1 MQSAMYLTDDRDLPL
16 EDQRSLVIFPG
27 GNGDWYVQVAPHHG
41 RTTEGVRLCTSGGAS
56 SHCPGLTVDIAEAYR
71 AMLAAQNGEKRKP
84 KPSYSDLELE
94 VAAWRAKAA
103 RYMYDQRT
111 NEIVLRDC
119 EQAQERGVAG

>member
-41 RTTEGVRLCTSGGAS
+41 RSTEGVRLCTSGGAS
-56 SHCPGLTVDIAEAYR
+56 SQCPGLTVAIAEAYR
-71 AMLAAQNGEKRKP
+71 AMLAAQNGKKREP
-84 KPSYSDLELE
+84 KPSYSDLERE

-103 RYMYDQRT
+103 RYMYDQRSD
-111 NEIVLRDC
+111 EIVLREC
-119 EQAQERGVAG
+119 EES